1 MYSTDRNTVDFPYSP
16 LMTFQPYESLKQPFK
31 RVRWFYG
38 LNKNMNKA
46 ERCAY
51 ESLAGHFFIHVC
63 PYPLSQHTK
72 QQCIDKSTGHTFE
85 ILPYGYYELDEEKS
99 VFDSL
104 GIESTNDPFLAAKWC
119 EWDVVSQRL
128 FPQ

>member
-16 LMTFQPYESLKQPFK
+16 LMTIQPYESLKQPFN

-46 ERCAY
+46 ERHAY
-51 ESLAGHFFIHVC
+51 ELLAGHFFIHVC

-72 QQCIDKSTGHTFE
+72 QQCIDQVTGKMFD
-85 ILPYGYYELDEEKS
+85 ILPYGYYELDEEKDL
-99 VFDSL
+99 FTSL
-104 GIESTNDPFLAAKWC
+104 GIECTNDPLVAAKWC
-119 EWDVVSQRL
+119 EWDVVNQRL
-128 FPQ
+128 FAQ